1 MIEKKEFFSNSLKDV
16 IALAASALEVEDK
29 DLRYEIV
36 TGKTKYFGHKKREIY
51 INAWKVEKLDGN
63 IAGFLNSII
72 DEMEIEIS
80 FEFENAESFL
90 RVNFTGKDYRLF
102 LYQNGNLLNAFQYLL
117 NRLFSESIGKKI
129 YCECEFFRKNKEKE
143 LTSITNKH
151 AKTVERSG
159 QSIQMKELNP
169 FERRIVHMTVNRFPE
184 LQSVSDGDS
193 FLKIITISK
202 KQ

>member
-16 IALAASALEVEDK
+16 IAIAAEDLDVEEK

-51 INAWKVEKLDGN
+51 INAWAAKKTEGTISSFIENVL
-63 IAGFLNSII
+63 
-72 DEMEIEIS
+72 DEMELDIS
-80 FEFENAESFL
+80 FEFEEQDEFL
-90 RVNFTGKDYRLF
+90 RVNYSGKDYRLL
-102 LYQNGNLLNAFQYLL
+102 LYKNGNLLNAFQYLL

-129 YCECEFFRKNKEKE
+129 YCECEAFRKNRERE

-151 AKTVERSG
+151 AKEIEKSG
-159 QSIQMKELNP
+159 KPVQMKELNP

-184 LQSVSDGDS
+184 LQSESEGDN

-202 KQ
+202 K